1 MPRQITIL
9 SDLGN
14 NSIYPSLLK
23 SQLLA
28 VIPTVKLIDLSH
40 EADPGDIP
48 AGAYILAA
56 TTPFIPVGTLHIAL
70 FAPFHHP
77 TTRYLFAEI
86 AQQYYL
92 LPDNGLISI
101 ISREQAMPV
110 YLCFEYAPADNLKTL
125 INKLTLWM
133 TQNVGDDTFNIM
145 LPSGF
150 PIAPVLFRELWEV
163 SADETWIDCRILYI
177 DRYGNIILN
186 LNRERFQELTSGRA
200 YRIEI
205 GRNIMIREIS
215 QAYRPV
221 SDEAFALFTP
231 HGYLQI
237 GIPGRSVAQKLN
249 FGNLHHG
256 DLHYQKVRIFLEP

>member
-1 MPRQITIL
+1 MPLQITIL

-48 AGAYILAA
+48 AGAYILAS
-56 TTPFIPVGTLHIAL
+56 TTPFFPSGTLHIAL

-77 TTRYLFAEI
+77 TTRYLFTEI
-86 AQQYYL
+86 ARQYYL

-101 ISREQAMPV
+101 LARELAVPV
-110 YLCFEYAPADNLKTL
+110 YICFEYTPTDNLKTL

-133 TQNVGDDTFNIM
+133 TQNVGGDTISW
-145 LPSGF
+145 LPSGV
-150 PIAPVLFRELWEV
+150 PVAPVLFRELWEV
-163 SADETWIDCRILYI
+163 SADETWMDCRILYI

-186 LNRERFQELTSGRA
+186 LNKERFQELTRDRP

-231 HGYLQI
+231 SGYLQI
-237 GIPGRSVAQKLN
+237 GIPGQSVAQKLN